1 MKTLSELRKEK
12 NMTQK
17 ELAKALK
24 IIESA
29 IAMYE
34 IGERTPS
41 LKKAKRIA
49 DFFGVPIE
57 SIDFFCRKRSHNES
71 KNKPIKQ
78 NTNEKTE
85 KTA

>member
-1 MKTLSELRKEK
+1 MKTLSELRNEK

-24 IIESA
+24 LSVSA

-41 LKKAKRIA
+41 LKKAKEIA

-57 SIDFFCRKRSHNES
+57 SIDFFSRKRS
-71 KNKPIKQ
+71 
-78 NTNEKTE
+78 
-85 KTA
+85 

>member
-1 MKTLSELRKEK
+1 MKTLSELRKGK
-12 NMTQK
+12 NITQK

-24 IIESA
+24 VSVST

-41 LKKAKRIA
+41 LKKAKKIA

-57 SIDFFCRKRSHNES
+57 SIDFFRKRS
-71 KNKPIKQ
+71 
-78 NTNEKTE
+78 
-85 KTA
+85 

>member
-24 IIESA
+24 LSVSA

-34 IGERTPS
+34 IGQRTPS
-41 LKKAKRIA
+41 LKKALEIA

-57 SIDFFCRKRSHNES
+57 SIDFFSGKHSYNKS

-78 NTNEKTE
+78 NTEN
-85 KTA
+85 TA